1 MAKVLLVDDDANVL
15 RVVEI
20 ALQASGH
27 EVRTATGPDPALA
40 LLPEFRPDLMVVD
53 VMMPS
58 GTEGFHLVWALRQL
72 DDEQLK
78 NTPVI
83 MATGIHETTDLR
95 FYPEQTDGTYK
106 PGEYL
111 PIQGWIDKPVK
122 VAELNEK
129 IAAVLKS

>member
-1 MAKVLLVDDDANVL
+1 MAKILLVDDDTNIL
-15 RVVEI
+15 RVIEI

-27 EVRTATGPDPALA
+27 EVRTALGPDPALEIV
-40 LLPEFRPDLMVVD
+40 PEFRPDLMVVD

-58 GTEGFHLVWALRQL
+58 GTEGFQLVWRLRQSE
-72 DDEQLK
+72 DEQLK
-78 NTPVI
+78 DIPII

-122 VAELNEK
+122 VADLNDK
-129 IAAVLKS
+129 IAELLGS